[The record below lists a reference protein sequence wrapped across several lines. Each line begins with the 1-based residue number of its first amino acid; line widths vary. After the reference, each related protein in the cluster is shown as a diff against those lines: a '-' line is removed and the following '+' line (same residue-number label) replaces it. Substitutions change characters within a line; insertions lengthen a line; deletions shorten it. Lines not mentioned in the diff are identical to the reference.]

1 LKLLRD
7 AGWDVIVS
15 PLLSDDYI
23 KRLYTGR
30 RNSFGEIARRYV
42 SRISDLLGARS
53 YDLIWIEREVFPWI
67 PDLFERVLLP
77 KCVPYVLDFDDA
89 VFHRY
94 DMHPSRIVRW
104 ILGAKIDRL
113 MRGAAVVIVGNDYIR
128 DRALAAEARQI
139 EVLPTVVDLARY
151 RPEEAPPRAWPVIGW
166 IGTPNTQPFLDV
178 VSPALVELRREH
190 NFKVLL
196 IGANMNA
203 LPTVAHETVAWSED
217 TEAESIR
224 MLDIGIM
231 PLPVDSFTKG
241 KCGYKLIQ
249 YMACG
254 LPVVASPVGVNSK
267 LIHHGG
273 NGYLAET
280 KEEWVEALDAL
291 LSNRAL
297 RLEMGVQGRGIVEEH
312 YSLDVTG
319 PELLRILTSACRS

>member
-1 LKLLRD
+1 
-7 AGWDVIVS
+7 
-15 PLLSDDYI
+15 
-23 KRLYTGR
+23 
-30 RNSFGEIARRYV
+30 
-42 SRISDLLGARS
+42 
-53 YDLIWIEREVFPWI
+53 
-67 PDLFERVLLP
+67 
-77 KCVPYVLDFDDA
+77 
-89 VFHRY
+89 
-94 DMHPSRIVRW
+94 
-104 ILGAKIDRL
+104 
-113 MRGAAVVIVGNDYIR
+113 
-128 DRALAAEARQI
+128 
-139 EVLPTVVDLARY
+139 
-151 RPEEAPPRAWPVIGW
+151 
-166 IGTPNTQPFLDV
+166 
-178 VSPALVELRREH
+178 
-190 NFKVLL
+190 
-196 IGANMNA
+196 MNA

-254 LPVVASPVGVNSK
+254 LPVVASPVCVNSK